1 MYLGWFIPLAIASL
15 PQWQGWEGEEKRGQ
29 ATGFTEPLG
38 IATVNIRCQ
47 RQAALVP
54 LDCPVA
60 PLHTR
65 SGEMRGRKLQ
75 GFPTSVARQWL
86 SDVRPGLNLGEN
98 ESVWDVGRLLG
109 PGRNRVLSIS

>member
-1 MYLGWFIPLAIASL
+1 MYLGWFIPLAIAPL

-60 PLHTR
+60 PLHTCWLAR
-65 SGEMRGRKLQ
+65 SGEMRGQ
-75 GFPTSVARQWL
+75 EVARFSPPVW
-86 SDVRPGLNLGEN
+86 PGSG
-98 ESVWDVGRLLG
+98 
-109 PGRNRVLSIS
+109 